1 MLLLISIQLFFL
13 LSTFGLWFCNHLV
26 DTFVCTLLKTMIY
39 SLLLFNRLFKYRNVI
54 HPQRFLCC
62 IQCGQMRNW
71 CVENLVAVLAA
82 ATQLTTEPR
91 NTAALCLQVGLNL
104 VSYVYLH
111 KKGVNYPLKK
121 FTLPTGTA
129 K

>member
-1 MLLLISIQLFFL
+1 
-13 LSTFGLWFCNHLV
+13 
-26 DTFVCTLLKTMIY
+26 MIY

-54 HPQRFLCC
+54 YSQCFLCR
-62 IQCGQMRNW
+62 IQCGHVRNR
-71 CVENLVAVLAA
+71 CVENFVAVLAA
-82 ATQLTTEPR
+82 ATQLAAEPR

-121 FTLPTGTA
+121 FTPPTGTA